1 MATTEERLAA
11 LEAKLAALT
20 ATTPT
25 EYYTHQYSG
34 EEIDAAVGRALTG
47 GALDTS
53 VTNVSNQLGTFTR
66 PNLLDNWYFGRPV
79 DQRGGHIALQGT
91 MTYGDV
97 ACTQGHGP
105 VSQTAV
111 PVYKVSNQVYAI
123 NSDDGSTYYVKA
135 ADVVRGYTGTWTSAI
150 DRWLLGSLTVM
161 EITDGGIHVSYT
173 QTGWNVIQKLKNV
186 LYKGNTYTFSA
197 IYKSTNPLRLVVNWG
212 DNKYLFNESSPATS
226 EWALVTIT
234 GTVPNDAEITYE
246 QVVFQSLGAVAG
258 TMDIKAAKLE
268 LGPTQTLAHQENG
281 QWVLNEVPEYGE
293 QLRRCQRYHYQV
305 HYNQYETIGFA
316 YDGPE
321 YAFIILPLP
330 TEMRGETPT
339 LKIIGDIS
347 IGGKVRTLT
356 GCNCHGCEAIIGV
369 NYTAQPSS
377 AGATYAYSTSAGG
390 VTISIIYDL

>member
-1 MATTEERLAA
+1 MPTVEERLAA
-11 LEAKLAALT
+11 LEARMAAWIDQQ
-20 ATTPT
+20 PT
-25 EYYTHQYSG
+25 NYYTHQYSG

-66 PNLLDNWYFGRPV
+66 PNLLDNWYFGNPV
-79 DQRGGHIALQGT
+79 DQRKGYIQIAGT
-91 MTYGDV
+91 MMYKDT
-97 ACTQGHGP
+97 ACTDQFGP
-105 VSQTAV
+105 SAGTT
-111 PVYKVSNQVYAI
+111 PVVVYA
-123 NSDDGSTYYVKA
+123 TYARPIDKGVELALYIPLNNI
-135 ADVVRGYTGTWTSAI
+135 VRGYTGAFVHTI
-150 DRWLLGSLTVM
+150 DRWQLGDGSISFSVVADG
-161 EITDGGIHVSYT
+161 IVVKGSNSANTDYIFTRVERLPVG
-173 QTGWNVIQKLKNV
+173 K
-186 LYKGNTYTFSA
+186 YTFSVLFA
-197 IYKSTNPLRLVVNWG
+197 DNTANVVLTTRLTDISVVPAVESREASGVLALTW
-212 DNKYLFNESSPATS
+212 DQPEEFNSNYAYFR
-226 EWALVTIT
+226 IH
-234 GTVPNDAEITYE
+234 VPGSAKI
-246 QVVFQSLGAVAG
+246 L
-258 TMDIKAAKLE
+258 AAKLE
-268 LGPTQTLAHQENG
+268 LGPTQSLAHQENG
-281 QWVLNEVPEYGE
+281 VWVMNAVPEYGE

-330 TEMRGETPT
+330 TEMRGETPI

>member
-1 MATTEERLAA
+1 MATLG
-11 LEAKLAALT
+11 EANVGGRMVPAWLLN
-20 ATTPT
+20 TPAN
-25 EYYTHQYSG
+25 
-34 EEIDAAVGRALTG
+34 D
-47 GALDTS
+47 LDE
-53 VTNVSNQLGTFTR
+53 VVSTVSTLVR
-66 PNLLDNWYFGRPV
+66 PNLLDNWYFGNPV
-79 DQRGGHIALQGT
+79 DQRGGMLQLAGT
-91 MTYGDV
+91 MLYSD
-97 ACTQGHGP
+97 AECTQALFQ
-105 VSQTAV
+105 STKTTSII
-111 PVYKVSNQVYAI
+111 KVSDIAAHP
-123 NSDDGSTYYVKA
+123 SDDSTVYVKL
-135 ADVVRGYTGTWTSAI
+135 ADCVRGYTGTWTYAI
-150 DRWLLGSLTVM
+150 DRWFLGGEPSNLM

-173 QTGWNVIQKLKNV
+173 TPGWNVIQKLKNV
-186 LYKGNTYTFSA
+186 LCKGKTYTFSVV
-197 IYKSTNPLRLVVNWG
+197 YKSTLPLRLVVTWG
-212 DNKYLFNESSPATS
+212 DNKYFYNEGSPATS
-226 EWALVTIT
+226 EWALATIT

-246 QVVFQSLGAVAG
+246 QVVFQQLGSVAG

-268 LGPTQTLAHQENG
+268 IGSTQTLAHQENG
-281 QWVLNEVPEYGE
+281 VWVLNEVPDYGE

-330 TEMRGETPT
+330 TEMRGATPT

>member
-1 MATTEERLAA
+1 MPTVEERLAA
-11 LEAKLAALT
+11 LETKLAALT
-20 ATTPT
+20 ETTPT
-25 EYYTHQYSG
+25 TYYEHQYSG

-66 PNLLDNWYFGRPV
+66 PNLLDNWYFGNPV
-79 DQRGGHIALQGT
+79 DQKKGMLQLAGT
-91 MTYGDV
+91 MLYSDA
-97 ACTQGHGP
+97 ACTQALFP
-105 VSQTAV
+105 STKTTSVV
-111 PVYKVSNQVYAI
+111 KVSDIAAYPSD
-123 NSDDGSTYYVKA
+123 NSTVYVKL
-135 ADVVRGYTGTWTSAI
+135 ADCVRGYTGNGYSV
-150 DRWLLGSLTVM
+150 DRWKLFGSDHVVTIEDGFIALRKPANTGDFVYAQYFDGATLEALRGKTATISVMDSNGNVYSKTLLIPASGMFDSDNLH
-161 EITDGGIHVSYT
+161 I
-173 QTGWNVIQKLKNV
+173 
-186 LYKGNTYTFSA
+186 
-197 IYKSTNPLRLVVNWG
+197 G
-212 DNKYLFNESSPATS
+212 DNWWIDLIVPSSGNFYIRFVSTTKNETT
-226 EWALVTIT
+226 LGI
-234 GTVPNDAEITYE
+234 
-246 QVVFQSLGAVAG
+246 QS
-258 TMDIKAAKLE
+258 AKLE

-281 QWVLNEVPEYGE
+281 VWVINEVPEYGE